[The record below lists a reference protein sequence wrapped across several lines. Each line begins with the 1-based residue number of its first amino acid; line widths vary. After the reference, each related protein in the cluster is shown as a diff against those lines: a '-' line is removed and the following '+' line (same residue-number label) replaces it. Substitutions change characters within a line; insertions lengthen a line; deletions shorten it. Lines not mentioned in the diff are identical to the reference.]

1 MIGGRSAWLAW
12 PAGVVCVGVVGALAW
27 LAVPGIPTA
36 VSFVGDIL
44 RTGAAASASA
54 PEGPKPVH
62 QIGSAISDDC
72 RSLYPDGLWVELS
85 WTPHVLLDQTQAAPE
100 TTATSVRAALSPQ
113 VRMTCAWR
121 NESGG
126 TVTTTLSD
134 VDASASGIAQA
145 ALASQGF
152 SCEASGGGVRC
163 VKASGAVV
171 EEHVIRDGVWLATF
185 ERSWHPDRYTDRLV
199 QRLWP

>member
-1 MIGGRSAWLAW
+1 
-12 PAGVVCVGVVGALAW
+12 
-27 LAVPGIPTA
+27 
-36 VSFVGDIL
+36 
-44 RTGAAASASA
+44 
-54 PEGPKPVH
+54 
-62 QIGSAISDDC
+62 
-72 RSLYPDGLWVELS
+72 
-85 WTPHVLLDQTQAAPE
+85 
-100 TTATSVRAALSPQ
+100 RAALSPQ